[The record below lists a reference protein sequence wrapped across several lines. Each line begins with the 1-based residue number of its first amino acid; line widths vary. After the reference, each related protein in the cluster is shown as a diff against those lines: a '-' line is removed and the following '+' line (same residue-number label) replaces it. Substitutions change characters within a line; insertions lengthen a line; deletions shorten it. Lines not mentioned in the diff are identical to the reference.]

1 MTSARP
7 SGSSVRE
14 VIAARAAREL
24 QPGDVVNLG
33 IGIPALVPA
42 FVTPGHVF
50 LHSENGVLG
59 FGDKP
64 APEDVDPNLVNA
76 GKQPVSELPGSVYFD
91 SAASFGMIRGG
102 HVDVAVIG
110 ALQVSARGDIAN
122 WAVPGKA
129 VLGVGGAMDLCAG
142 ARRLVVTMTHTEK
155 DGTPKIVSELT
166 LPATAFGVVDAVVT
180 ELAVFRVREER
191 LVLVE
196 LMPGVTLAE
205 VQTRTGADFDV
216 ALEEARTEGA
226 LSV

>member
-1 MTSARP
+1 MTSVRP
-7 SGSSVRE
+7 SVRS
-14 VIAARAAREL
+14 VIAERAAREL
-24 QPGDVVNLG
+24 RAGDVVNLG

-42 FVTPGHVF
+42 FVTPGSVF

-59 FGDKP
+59 FGDTP
-64 APEDVDPNLVNA
+64 APDAVDPNLVNA
-76 GKQPVSELPGSVYFD
+76 GKQPVTEVPGSVYFD

-155 DGTPKIVSELT
+155 DGRPKIVEELS

-180 ELAVFRVREER
+180 ELAVFRVVEGR

-196 LMPGVTLAE
+196 LQPGVTLAE
-205 VQTRTGADFDV
+205 VREKTGAAFEWRD
-216 ALEEARTEGA
+216 APTPEA
-226 LSV
+226 